1 MHDDDILLLTDSEKA
16 MILDNFITRISEI
29 NRKSGQ
35 VIGSYQILDM
45 LEQIAIDVG
54 YIECPTCHQRK
65 KKEMK

>member
-16 MILDNFITRISEI
+16 MILDNFITHIRAI

-35 VIGSYQILDM
+35 VLGSYQILDM

-54 YIECPTCHQRK
+54 YIECPTCHQK
-65 KKEMK
+65 KKKGG

>member
-16 MILDNFITRISEI
+16 MILDNFITHIRAI

-54 YIECPTCHQRK
+54 YIECPTCHQK
-65 KKEMK
+65 KKKVG

>member
-16 MILDNFITRISEI
+16 MILDNFITHIRAI

-35 VIGSYQILDM
+35 VLGSYQILDM

-54 YIECPTCHQRK
+54 YIECPTCHQKK
-65 KKEMK
+65 KKEMR

>member
-16 MILDNFITRISEI
+16 IILDNFITRISGI

-35 VIGSYQILDM
+35 VIVGSYQILDM

-54 YIECPTCHQRK
+54 YIECPTCHQK
-65 KKEMK
+65 KKKVG

>member
-1 MHDDDILLLTDSEKA
+1 MTKNNILCLADSEKA
-16 MILDNFITRISEI
+16 IILENFITRIGEI

-54 YIECPTCHQRK
+54 YIECPTCHQK
-65 KKEMK
+65 KKKGG

>member
-16 MILDNFITRISEI
+16 MILDNFITHIRAI

-54 YIECPTCHQRK
+54 YIECPTCHRK
-65 KKEMK
+65 KKKVG

>member
-1 MHDDDILLLTDSEKA
+1 MHDYDILLLTDSEKA
-16 MILDNFITRISEI
+16 MILDNFITHIRAI

-54 YIECPTCHQRK
+54 YIECPTCHQK
-65 KKEMK
+65 KKKVG

>member
-1 MHDDDILLLTDSEKA
+1 MTKNNILCLADSEKA
-16 MILDNFITRISEI
+16 IILENFITRIGEI

-54 YIECPTCHQRK
+54 YIECQTCHQK
-65 KKEMK
+65 KKKGG

>member
-1 MHDDDILLLTDSEKA
+1 MTKNDILCLADSEKA
-16 MILDNFITRISEI
+16 IILENFITRIGEI

-54 YIECPTCHQRK
+54 YIECPTCHQK
-65 KKEMK
+65 KKKGG

>member
-16 MILDNFITRISEI
+16 IILDNFITRIGGI

-54 YIECPTCHQRK
+54 YIECPTCHQKK